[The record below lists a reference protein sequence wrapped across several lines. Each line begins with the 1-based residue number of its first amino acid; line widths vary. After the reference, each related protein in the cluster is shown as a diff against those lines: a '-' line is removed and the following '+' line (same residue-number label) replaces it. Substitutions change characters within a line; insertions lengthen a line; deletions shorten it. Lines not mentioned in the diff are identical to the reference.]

1 VSERISVNGTI
12 TPPEEARVSPL
23 DRGFLFGDSVYET
36 LRTYGGRPFRL
47 DRHLERLRR
56 SAEAL
61 AIPHERAPVDVGRE
75 IERTLASAA
84 NDESAVRVVLSRGP
98 GPIGYDP
105 EACGPPTV
113 VIYVRPCPPI
123 PDAWWREGIDVAI
136 VRVTR
141 NASTSL
147 DPAIKCSNLLNNFLA
162 WREARRLGA
171 YEPILPNLEDRLAE
185 GASSNLF
192 LVRGGRLLTPPLSEG
207 ILGGITR
214 EAVLDLARQH
224 GLPAA
229 EEALGPDDLRRA
241 DEAFITSTLKGIL
254 PVRRCDGWP
263 VHDGRPGPV
272 TRRLMGLYEAL
283 VQAETKAGS
292 APGSILR

>member
-12 TPPEEARVSPL
+12 TAPEEARVSPL

-61 AIPHERAPVDVGRE
+61 DIAHERAPVEIGRE
-75 IERTLASAA
+75 VERTLASAG

-105 EACGPPTV
+105 EPCGPPTV
-113 VIYVRPCPPI
+113 VIHVRPCPPI
-123 PDAWWREGIDVAI
+123 PDAWRREGVDVAI

-171 YEPILPNLEDRLAE
+171 YEPILLNLEDRLAE
-185 GASSNLF
+185 GASSNVF
-192 LVRGGRLLTPPLSEG
+192 LARGGRLLTPPLAAG

-214 EAVLDLARQH
+214 EAVLELARRS
-224 GLPAA
+224 GLPAS

-241 DEAFITSTLKGIL
+241 DEAFITSTLKGVL

-263 VHDGRPGPV
+263 INDGRPGPM
-272 TRRLMGLYEAL
+272 TRRLMELYEAL
-283 VQAETKAGS
+283 AQAETKAGS